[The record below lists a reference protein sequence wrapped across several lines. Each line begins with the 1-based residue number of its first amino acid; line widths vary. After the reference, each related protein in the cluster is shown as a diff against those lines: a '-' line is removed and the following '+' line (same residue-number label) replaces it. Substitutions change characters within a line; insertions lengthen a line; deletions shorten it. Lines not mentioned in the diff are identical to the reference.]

1 MTEQQFFLNLSLL
14 LCCITCCATDD
25 KAYTQ
30 DTTINGKLTLWND
43 FHMPDISRITND
55 TTNITNLLI
64 NSDTAIVNADIS
76 SIFGDVPYVLFFNV
90 DNSEFLFATPYY
102 GTCAE
107 CFLAYYIGYTRN
119 IVAKDFKY
127 IETKEQTFHT
137 ESGIHLDMSI
147 EEVINIKGKAFHT
160 RNNMFT
166 YYFISPAIN
175 NDIDMMKYCK
185 DNDMGDMFMT
195 IVSDNGIVTGIAF
208 GYVML

>member
-1 MTEQQFFLNLSLL
+1 MTMRQFFLNWSLL
-14 LCCITCCATDD
+14 LCCMMCYATDD

-43 FHMPDISRITND
+43 FHLPYLSCITID
-55 TTNITNLLI
+55 TTNITNLLT
-64 NSDTAIVNADIS
+64 NSDTMTVNANIT
-76 SIFGDVPYVLFFNV
+76 SIFGEVPHILFFNV

-102 GTCAE
+102 GTCAK

-119 IVAKDFKY
+119 IATENIKY

-137 ESGIHLDMSI
+137 ESGMHLGMSI
-147 EEVINIKGKAFHT
+147 EEVINIKGRAFYTKH
-160 RNNMFT
+160 NMFT
-166 YYFISPAIN
+166 YYFISSAAK
-175 NDIDMMKYCK
+175 NDIDMMEYYK

-208 GYVML
+208 GYVMF